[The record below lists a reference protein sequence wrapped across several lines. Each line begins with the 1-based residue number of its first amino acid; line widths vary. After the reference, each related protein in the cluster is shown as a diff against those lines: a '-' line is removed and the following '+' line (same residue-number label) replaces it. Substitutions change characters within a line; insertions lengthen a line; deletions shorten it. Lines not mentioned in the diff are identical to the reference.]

1 MTTDALGWDE
11 CVAAV
16 RKLEGRE
23 LAVRIALRHRK
34 EELVA
39 VFHGRLGALTQTQKQ
54 PSHFW
59 PLGGADEHLEQPGI
73 YLRADEFVG
82 AERRAGDVLVIELP
96 ELLLNLRPL
105 D

>member
-1 MTTDALGWDE
+1 MSTDALGWDE
-11 CVAAV
+11 CVAV
-16 RKLEGRE
+16 LRGLEGRE
-23 LAVRIALRHRK
+23 VAVRIALRHRT

-54 PSHFW
+54 PSLFW
-59 PLGGADEHLEQPGI
+59 PVGAAHEHPEQPGI
-73 YLRADEFVG
+73 YLRADAFVG
-82 AERRAGDVLVIELP
+82 AERRAGDVLVIEQP